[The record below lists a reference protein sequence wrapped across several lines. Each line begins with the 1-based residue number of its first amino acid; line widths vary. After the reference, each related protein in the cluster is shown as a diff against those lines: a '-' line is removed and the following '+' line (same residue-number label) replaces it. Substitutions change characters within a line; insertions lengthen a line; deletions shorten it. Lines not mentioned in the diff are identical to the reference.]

1 MSPPEEVH
9 RKALQQ
15 GLEGLQ
21 EEMKTLADVTE
32 RSIQKAVESLLH
44 GDLAEAQEVLALD
57 REAYA
62 LRRVI
67 ETSCVNLIALHAPVA
82 RDLRMITT
90 SLEITTDLGRS
101 TRLARH
107 ISEVTQE
114 LAQERVDVPPQLATL
129 TRMAELSTQMVQ
141 RAVQAFVHSDVESV
155 RRMAELDDAVDQLH
169 DALFQEIIQGMTD
182 RTLPIPVGARYVLV
196 NRFLERISDH
206 AVSIGERVVYMVTGA
221 MPWNPLRRRAT
232 SGETSPARAPSAPD
246 AGTPSP
252 RVP

>member
-9 RKALQQ
+9 RKALEQ

-21 EEMKTLADVTE
+21 EDMKTLADVTE
-32 RSIQKAVESLLH
+32 RAIQKAVESLLQ
-44 GDLAEAQEVLALD
+44 GDLNEAQEVLALD

-67 ETSCVNLIALHAPVA
+67 ETTCVNLIALHAPVA
-82 RDLRMITT
+82 RDLRAITT

-114 LAQERVDVPPQLATL
+114 LAQERIVVPPQLATL
-129 TRMAELSTQMVQ
+129 TQMAELSTHMVQ
-141 RAVQAFVHSDVESV
+141 RAVQAFVYSNVESV
-155 RRMAELDDAVDQLH
+155 RQMAELDDAVDQLH
-169 DALFQEIIQGMTD
+169 DTLFQEIIERMTD
-182 RTLPIPVGARYVLV
+182 RTLPIPVGARYILV

-232 SGETSPARAPSAPD
+232 GREPSLPPAPVTRDP
-246 AGTPSP
+246 
-252 RVP
+252 